1 MGQSKKDGRTEKI
14 MFCNRLNGKCR
25 ITCFQGYLS
34 PGKAHFYTRIGIIA
48 ISFLFLLE
56 AGCIKALSGQGSVGY
71 EDNKVTKKY
80 AGFRPGD
87 IWKDNNG
94 LHINAHG
101 GGLLFYSD
109 KYYWFG
115 EHKIKGRKGN
125 RAQVGVH
132 CYSSRDLYNWID
144 EGIVLKVSDD
154 PASDIAK
161 GCVLERPKVLY
172 NKKTGKFAMWFHLE
186 LKGQGYSSARSGV
199 AVSNTPAGTYTFI
212 RSFRPNAQLWPVN
225 VTQEQKK
232 PIDPGKYKDK
242 KFSGGPEPTL
252 KDYNILGRDYKTGQ
266 MARDMTLFVDDDD
279 KAYHIYA
286 SEENST
292 LHISLLSDDYTEPAG
307 KFIRVFENRW
317 MEAPAI
323 CKRNGKYYLIASGCT
338 GWAPNAARSA
348 VADSI
353 WGPWKELG
361 NPCLGQGRDKTFG
374 GQSTYILKVADRQD
388 AYIGLFDIWHPRNAL
403 DGRYMWLPI
412 EFTAGGI
419 QIRYLQQWDLSY
431 FD

>member
-1 MGQSKKDGRTEKI
+1 MENN
-14 MFCNRLNGKCR
+14 MFFNRVNGKCR
-25 ITCFQGYLS
+25 VTCSQGYLS
-34 PGKAHFYTRIGIIA
+34 PDKAHFYTIGIIV
-48 ISFLFLLE
+48 IFFLFLLE
-56 AGCIKALSGQGSVGY
+56 AGCIKASSGQDSVGY
-71 EDNKVTKKY
+71 QDNKVTKKY
-80 AGFRPGD
+80 AGFRPGH

-101 GGLLFYSD
+101 GGLLFYED

-115 EHKIKGRKGN
+115 EHKIEGRKGN
-125 RAQVGVH
+125 TAHVGVH
-132 CYSSRDLYNWID
+132 CYSSRDLYNWTD
-144 EGIVLKVSDD
+144 EGIALKVSDD
-154 PASDIAK
+154 PASDITK

-172 NKKTGKFAMWFHLE
+172 NKKTDKFVMWFHLE
-186 LKGQGYSSARSGV
+186 LKGQGYSAARSGV
-199 AVSNTPAGTYTFI
+199 AVGNAPTGPYTFI
-212 RSFRPNAQLWPVN
+212 RSFRPNARIWPVN

-232 PIDPGKYKDK
+232 PFDPGKYKDK
-242 KFSGGPEPTL
+242 KFSGTPDPIL
-252 KDYNILGRDYKTGQ
+252 KDYNVLGRDYKTGQ
-266 MARDMTLFVDDDD
+266 MARDMTLFVDDDG

-286 SEENST
+286 SEENGT
-292 LHISLLSDDYTEPAG
+292 LHISLLSDDYTEPVG
-307 KFIRVFENRW
+307 QFIRVFENRW

-323 CKRNGKYYLIASGCT
+323 CKRKGKYYLIASGCT

-353 WGPWKELG
+353 WGPWKELD

-374 GQSTYILKVADRQD
+374 GQSTYILKVADRQN
-388 AYIGLFDIWHPRNAL
+388 AYIALFDIWQPRNAI

-412 EFTAGGI
+412 EFTASGI